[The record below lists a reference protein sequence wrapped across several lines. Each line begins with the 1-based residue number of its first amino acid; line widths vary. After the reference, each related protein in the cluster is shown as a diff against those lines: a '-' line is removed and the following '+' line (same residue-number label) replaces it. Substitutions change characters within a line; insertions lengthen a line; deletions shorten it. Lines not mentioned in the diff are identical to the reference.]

1 MDSYYYTAEIHYRLT
16 SQCPNAKFHNAH
28 LLVNWVRLI
37 KSDAEIEYMKIA
49 INAIY
54 EVDRIIQ
61 KDASLKKVYLKISQ
75 SKSDMQRAVD
85 YALNSYEL
93 GLVDLIYLLNIQD
106 KLYNISIQENKV
118 LLDRYMNGVDL
129 ILSLGGS
136 FEYE

>member
-1 MDSYYYTAEIHYRLT
+1 MISDDLSVWNIGVNIFEPIF
-16 SQCPNAKFHNAH
+16 NAGKFKN
-28 LLVNWVRLI
+28 NI
-37 KSDAEIEYMKIA
+37 KASEYFLEASEIEYINIA

-61 KDASLKKVYLKISQ
+61 KDANLKKVHLKISQ

-136 FEYE
+136 LEYE